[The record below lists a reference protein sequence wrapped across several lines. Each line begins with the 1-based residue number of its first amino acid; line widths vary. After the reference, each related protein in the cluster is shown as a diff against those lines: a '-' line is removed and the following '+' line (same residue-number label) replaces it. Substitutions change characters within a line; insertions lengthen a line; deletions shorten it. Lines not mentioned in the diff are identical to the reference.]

1 MSDLQPGTLYVVATP
16 IGNLEDITWRAVRI
30 LRSVD
35 LIAAEDTR
43 HTGKLLA
50 HLQINTPQI
59 SYHDHNQQQRQQF
72 LLQQLH
78 QGKTIALVSDAG
90 MPGICDPGF
99 ALIQACIR
107 ETIGVIPI
115 PGCSAVTAALG
126 ASGLPADQF
135 VFWGFLPAK
144 GGERQRLLVAIAQ
157 ETKTSILYEA
167 PHRLQATLQDLANAS
182 EPTRSLVLAREMT
195 KVHEEFWRGDLAS
208 AIALYTTKEPKGE
221 YTLILGRSDRLQI
234 ISPAALKAEL
244 LALIS
249 SGVSRSQASRQL
261 AQATNLPRQQ
271 IYQMSLEIDLE
282 NRD

>member
-107 ETIGVIPI
+107 ATIGVIPI
-115 PGCSAVTAALG
+115 PGCSAVTTALG
-126 ASGLPADQF
+126 AAGLPADQF

-144 GGERQRLLVAIAQ
+144 GAERQRLLVAIAQ
-157 ETKTSILYEA
+157 EIKTSILYEA
-167 PHRLQATLQDLANAS
+167 PHRLQTTLQDLANAS
-182 EPTRSLVLAREMT
+182 EPNRPLVLARELT
-195 KVHEEFWRGDLAS
+195 KVHEEFWRGDLAA
-208 AIALYTTKEPKGE
+208 AIALYTAREPKGE
-221 YTLILGRSDRLQI
+221 YTLILGGSDRPRI

-244 LALIS
+244 LALLS

-282 NRD
+282 NHD